1 MATVIASVNS
11 TNLMDMAS
19 NHAEDFT
26 ALSASMVA
34 VAPLVAED
42 FMAAEAEA
50 GTESANSQAS
60 RLED

>member
-42 FMAAEAEA
+42 FMAAVAFTEAA
-50 GTESANSQAS
+50 VATSHSS
-60 RLED
+60 RA